1 MTKRK
6 RTTSTDGS
14 DGSGAENNTAL
25 PQTREPLG
33 SKWYLTINNWKP
45 EDWDQLDQ
53 IFKDRTDVIDHA
65 AMGKEVGENGTPH
78 LQIYIAFTKRTRP
91 RESKIFEGIG
101 NNPHW
106 GDKFGKPCKAK
117 MPPVVG
123 INYCSKDG
131 DFVLY
136 RCRKPR
142 ELNLIEPR
150 GWQCQVVDIVKSE
163 PDDRTVHWLYEPD
176 GGSGKTSLCKY
187 LAVEHDALILG
198 GKAADIRHAIME
210 HKHKHGNTPELI
222 VSTITRS
229 QEKRVSY
236 EGLENIKDMCFYSGK
251 YEGGMVLGP
260 CPHLI
265 VFANFRPETSALS
278 ADRWCIMRI
287 TQEKLIREDVFDEL

>member
-123 INYCSKDG
+123 INYC
-131 DFVLY
+131 L
-136 RCRKPR
+136 
-142 ELNLIEPR
+142 
-150 GWQCQVVDIVKSE
+150 
-163 PDDRTVHWLYEPD
+163 
-176 GGSGKTSLCKY
+176 
-187 LAVEHDALILG
+187 
-198 GKAADIRHAIME
+198 
-210 HKHKHGNTPELI
+210 
-222 VSTITRS
+222 
-229 QEKRVSY
+229 
-236 EGLENIKDMCFYSGK
+236 
-251 YEGGMVLGP
+251 
-260 CPHLI
+260 
-265 VFANFRPETSALS
+265 
-278 ADRWCIMRI
+278 
-287 TQEKLIREDVFDEL
+287 